1 MIQLDTHSLLWLESE
16 YEKLSPSARAA
27 IEASVLAGERIA
39 ISAITLWEITL
50 LARRKR
56 ILANV
61 SIQSFL
67 MDLEENYRVVPVIGT
82 IAFLA
87 AELPASFPKDPMD
100 RLIAAT
106 AIVENLTLI
115 TADRDILASQ
125 VCKVLW

>member
-16 YEKLSPSARAA
+16 YEKLSHSARVA

-39 ISAITLWEITL
+39 ISAITLWEIAL

-67 MDLEENYRVVPVIGT
+67 MDLEENYRVVPIVGT

-87 AELPASFPKDPMD
+87 AELPAPFPKDPMD

-125 VCKVLW
+125 ACKVLW